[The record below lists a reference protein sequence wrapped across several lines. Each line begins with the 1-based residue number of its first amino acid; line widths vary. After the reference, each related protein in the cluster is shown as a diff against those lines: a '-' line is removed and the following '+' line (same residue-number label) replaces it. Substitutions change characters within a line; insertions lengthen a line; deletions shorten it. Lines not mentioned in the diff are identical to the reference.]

1 MIISGTVIH
10 GEARGRTLGFPTV
23 NIALEKPLD
32 PGVFSGYTRVDKKWL
47 LSAVFI
53 FPDKPLLEAHI
64 LDFEGDVYG
73 KEIKV
78 NILKK
83 IRSSLKFDSA
93 EMLRKQIVQ
102 DVAKIRRE
110 CTA

>member
-47 LSAVFI
+47 PSAVFI

-73 KEIKV
+73 KEIEV

-83 IRSSLKFDSA
+83 IRGPLQFDSA
-93 EMLRKQIVQ
+93 EMLRSQIVR
-102 DVAKIRRE
+102 DIANIRKKLNG
-110 CTA
+110 